1 MKKKVFNIFY
11 ILDAIS
17 NTKEDVTDHPQ
28 FEKEYNIFMINRWLS
43 MSASGVIPAYFA
55 DQIRNMSKQQHFYFV
70 RQLFG
75 ESKQTYFKYAKQNKK
90 NKDTKIIMKYYGL
103 GEEKAN
109 DVVNIL
115 DKKQIKLLEK
125 SFGGR
130 K

>member
-17 NTKEDVTDHPQ
+17 NTKEDVTDHSQ

-55 DQIRNMSKQQHFYFV
+55 DQIRDMSKQQHFYFV
-70 RQLFG
+70 KQLFG

-90 NKDTKIIMKYYGL
+90 NKDTKIIKKYYRV

-109 DVVNIL
+109 DFVNIL